1 METLRRKLA
10 LPCLLLFMCA
20 PAWGAQTVS
29 RPKIRAITAF
39 IRIDAAHYDTQVREA
54 LTMLRD
60 ARNSYLQRGYEVETI
75 RITTQPFPEIVHG
88 LSDEQAMDFFQGFD
102 ALAKRESFLANIGPA
117 MLSDSDPI
125 GTADLLTRV
134 LTQTETLNSS
144 IVVAQEDGIHWN
156 AVRESAKVVKYVA
169 EHSPHSRGTFRFAA
183 TAMLAPFGPFF
194 PGSYH
199 TSAGHA
205 FSIGLEAADVVRAV
219 FESSQGNVEN
229 AAQSLAAELSRFDTE
244 CEQIAKQIEKQSGW
258 TYAGLDPTPAPLGKV
273 SIGDAI
279 EKFIGAKFG
288 SSGTMT
294 AAAIITRAV
303 KSVPV
308 KQVGYAGLMLPVMED
323 SLLAQRWSESTY
335 SIDSLLAYSAVC
347 ATGLDTVPLPGD
359 ITEQQLAKI
368 IGDMASLAFKW
379 KKPLSAR
386 LQPVTGKKAG
396 EKTDFGD
403 PVLTDA
409 VLQKLP

>member
-1 METLRRKLA
+1 
-10 LPCLLLFMCA
+10 
-20 PAWGAQTVS
+20 
-29 RPKIRAITAF
+29 
-39 IRIDAAHYDTQVREA
+39 
-54 LTMLRD
+54 
-60 ARNSYLQRGYEVETI
+60 
-75 RITTQPFPEIVHG
+75 
-88 LSDEQAMDFFQGFD
+88 MDFFHGFD

-125 GTADLLTRV
+125 GVAELLTRV

-156 AVRESAKVVKYVA
+156 AVRESAKVMKYVA
-169 EHSPHSRGTFRFAA
+169 DHTPHSRGTFRFAA

-205 FSIGLEAADVVRAV
+205 FSIGLEAADVVQAV
-219 FESSQGNVEN
+219 FESSQGNAEN

-244 CEQIAKQIEKQSGW
+244 CEQIAKEIEKQSGW

-396 EKTDFGD
+396 EKTDFAD